1 MRLMKKKA
9 ITETICLECLC
20 MRCGHRW
27 VARGKV
33 APKLCPNQ
41 KCHSPNWT
49 TPKKVKKEGK

>member
-1 MRLMKKKA
+1 MKKKA

-49 TPKKVKKEGK
+49 TPKKVKKEEK